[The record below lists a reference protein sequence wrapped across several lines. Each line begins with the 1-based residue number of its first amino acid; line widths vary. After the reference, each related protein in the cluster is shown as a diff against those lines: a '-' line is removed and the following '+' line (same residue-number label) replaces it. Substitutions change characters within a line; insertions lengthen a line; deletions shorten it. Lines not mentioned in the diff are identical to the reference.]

1 MVDQV
6 WEEVEVVA
14 EVLEEVEEGEAP
26 EAVVLVAVDGGKE
39 EDDDEEEDKAFCEL
53 LLQYLSCVLT

>member
-1 MVDQV
+1 M
-6 WEEVEVVA
+6 VA